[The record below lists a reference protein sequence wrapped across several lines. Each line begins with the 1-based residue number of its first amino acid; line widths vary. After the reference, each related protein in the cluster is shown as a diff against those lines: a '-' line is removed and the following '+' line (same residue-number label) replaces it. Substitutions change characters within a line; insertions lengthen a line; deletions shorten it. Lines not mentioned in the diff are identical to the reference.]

1 MGTSC
6 VSAVYNSRM
15 THGRVRTF
23 LDWRITRVSES
34 STCWRSRRKSW
45 RLSVYGKEA
54 EGLGGKQCRN
64 EQVSTSNEKK
74 KFHEFRMLTD
84 D

>member
-23 LDWRITRVSES
+23 LLWRITRVSES

-45 RLSVYGKEA
+45 RLSVYGRKKRGWKGNDDA
-54 EGLGGKQCRN
+54 MSKYKQAMR
-64 EQVSTSNEKK
+64 EKK
-74 KFHEFRMLTD
+74 VPRIED
-84 D
+84 SD